1 MQPLRSVVPR
11 NIINNFRK
19 TFATSAL
26 SSENKKKICIVGA
39 GPAGFYAAQHLIKN
53 LPNCYVDIV
62 EKLPVPFGLVRFG
75 VAPDHPEVKNVINT
89 FTKTAENPQV
99 RFLGNLTLG
108 FDFTVQDLRDRYHA
122 VILSYG
128 AEKDRK
134 LNIPNEYPSTVLSAR
149 EFVAWYNGLPG
160 TEQYQPNLN
169 VRTVAIIGQG
179 NVAVDVARILLSPI
193 DVLAKT
199 DITRLAL
206 QTLSESKVENVYLI
220 GRRGPLQAA
229 FTIKELREMTKLP
242 GVNILWR
249 GEDFVGI
256 NEELT
261 NLQRPRKRLTE
272 LMLSS
277 LSKQQ
282 QREEGKK
289 SFFPIFL
296 RSPQHIDGSNNLVLS
311 VNNLVGHSAVATSV
325 TETLETDLI
334 MRSIGYKSI
343 CLDKSL
349 NFDEKQGLVNNVG
362 GRVLKKQLTGSDNSI
377 DDIEDKF
384 EKGLYVSG
392 WLATGP
398 TGVILTTMNN
408 SFSVAHT
415 VCEDFKTG
423 AISSSPTKPG
433 LDDLLVNKT
442 VVTWEGWNRIDKAEI
457 EAGKIHQKPR
467 EKIVNVKE
475 MLALVS

>member
-1 MQPLRSVVPR
+1 MNVIKHFNKSFTTSVLGS
-11 NIINNFRK
+11 N
-19 TFATSAL
+19 T
-26 SSENKKKICIVGA
+26 KKKVCVVGA

-53 LPNCYVDIV
+53 LPDCYVDIV

-89 FTKTAENPQV
+89 FTKTAENPRV
-99 RFLGNLTLG
+99 KFLGNLTLG
-108 FDFTVQDLRDRYHA
+108 FDFSLQDLRNRYHA

-134 LNIPNEYPSTVLSAR
+134 LNIPNEYPSNVLSAR

-160 TEQYQPNLN
+160 TENYKPNLN
-169 VRTVAIIGQG
+169 AKTVAVIGQG
-179 NVAVDVARILLSPI
+179 NVAIDVSRILLSPI
-193 DVLAKT
+193 DALVKT
-199 DITRLAL
+199 DITHFAL
-206 QTLSESKVENVYLI
+206 QTLSESKVEKVYLI

-229 FTIKELREMTKLP
+229 FTIKELREMTKLS
-242 GVNILWR
+242 GVNICWR

-256 NEELT
+256 SEELS
-261 NLQRPRKRLTE
+261 NLPRPRKRLTE

-277 LSKQQ
+277 LSQQ
-282 QREEGKK
+282 QQMKGQK
-289 SFFPIFL
+289 SFLPIFL
-296 RSPQHIDGSNNLVLS
+296 RSPQQIDSSNNLVLS
-311 VNNLVGHSAVATSV
+311 INNLVGNSAVATSV
-325 TETLETDLI
+325 TETLQTDLI

-343 CLDKSL
+343 CLDKQL

-408 SFSVAHT
+408 SFSVAHA
-415 VCEDFKTG
+415 VCEDFKSG
-423 AISSSPTKPG
+423 AINSTNSKPG
-433 LDDLLVNKT
+433 LDDILVNKT
-442 VVTWEGWNRIDKAEI
+442 VVTWDGWNRIDRAEI
-457 EAGKIHQKPR
+457 EAGKKSQKPR
-467 EKIVNVKE
+467 EKIVNIKK
-475 MLALVS
+475 MLELVS